1 MVSDGILMLALDS
14 QKIDRSNVKA
24 LLDADS
30 TLDISLKIMMLL
42 DRIPPEGQGGDLAI
56 IFRLIDGNNADRTAG
71 EREIY
76 TRTTLSW
83 SSNGSEIAIDVPTQ
97 DQPLTGWDG
106 EGNIVEA
113 EVFDAKPNIFTAR
126 LTPEY
131 PGYPLAIEIK
141 ALELFDERLLNSF
154 LFRDI
159 IPTYFDSVKDY
170 FLVIGLEKTGSNQDP
185 LLSFQGKSF
194 NGIHANLTIDEV
206 IQPEETGFNLTTT
219 DETSDD
225 LQIGY
230 LAKLINLG
238 ADADQAHGLFTA
250 LEARQLIFEQ
260 PPTKSLNAAVL
271 NTELF
276 KSTVSTRSPALELR
290 LNQIPTSEEIL
301 DVAIT
306 FTDGEDAIRTQ
317 SERQLSIEFSSRFG
331 VSNGQGLIT
340 TEANATILTLDDD
353 SDCAATGGCRIDNL
367 TTTSEMFQVISSASI
382 GSSSAQ
388 PRLQLS
394 LLPLLGLSGNTTLP
408 LADFFTQ
415 GHYHLQVNITGASG
429 PFTYEGLDVDGLN
442 GVISVK

>member
-1 MVSDGILMLALDS
+1 M
-14 QKIDRSNVKA
+14 
-24 LLDADS
+24 
-30 TLDISLKIMMLL
+30 
-42 DRIPPEGQGGDLAI
+42 
-56 IFRLIDGNNADRTAG
+56 
-71 EREIY
+71 
-76 TRTTLSW
+76 
-83 SSNGSEIAIDVPTQ
+83 
-97 DQPLTGWDG
+97 
-106 EGNIVEA
+106 
-113 EVFDAKPNIFTAR
+113 
-126 LTPEY
+126 
-131 PGYPLAIEIK
+131 
-141 ALELFDERLLNSF
+141 
-154 LFRDI
+154 
-159 IPTYFDSVKDY
+159 
-170 FLVIGLEKTGSNQDP
+170 
-185 LLSFQGKSF
+185 LSFQGQSF